1 MTSVGWLS
9 GAQAD
14 GPGEDNGLSARER
27 DTLAALRLPP
37 RRTDWRLGRWTAK
50 RAVRAWLANDVNGGG
65 ELVEILAAPDG
76 APEAFLAAHPVPL
89 ALSLSHRDG
98 VAVCAVAPG
107 GTAIGCDLEAVET
120 RQDVFAEDWFTAQ
133 ELTVV
138 RSAPPS
144 RRDLVTT
151 LVWSGKESALK
162 AVRAGLRLDTRD
174 VVVHLPE
181 SPGQAPLQWEPFT
194 VIGPGDRSFEGRWRL
209 HLGHVFTV
217 VVPAPLDADPIELA
231 APVS

>member
-9 GAQAD
+9 CSQAD
-14 GPGEDNGLSARER
+14 VPAEDNWLSARER

-50 RAVRAWLANDVNGGG
+50 RAVRSWLAIDVLGDGG
-65 ELVEILAAPDG
+65 LVEILAAPDG
-76 APEAFLAAHPVPL
+76 APEATVAGRAVPV

-107 GTAIGCDLEAVET
+107 GTAIGCDLEAVEP
-120 RQDVFAEDWFTAQ
+120 RQDVFAADFFTPQ

-144 RRDLVTT
+144 LRDLVTT

-162 AVRAGLRLDTRD
+162 GVREGLRLDTRD
-174 VVVHLPE
+174 VVVHLAG
-181 SPGQAPLQWEPFT
+181 SPGEAPQQWEAFT
-194 VIGPGDRSFEGRWRL
+194 VTGPGDRCFDGRWRL
-209 HLGHVFTV
+209 HLGLVFTV
-217 VVPAPLDADPIELA
+217 VVPAPWDADPIELA
-231 APVS
+231 ELVS